1 MYNME
6 KEPPLTSGGG
16 GGGGG
21 GSNYSK
27 EAKTSEGECLMGVAT
42 APSNN
47 PRELKKGFTYRCRH
61 SQELSA

>member
-6 KEPPLTSGGG
+6 KEPPLTSGE
-16 GGGGG
+16 

-27 EAKTSEGECLMGVAT
+27 EANTSEGACLMGVAT

-47 PRELKKGFTYRCRH
+47 PRELEKKGFTYRCRH